1 MTNNISLPIYYSKE
15 NLTTRFFDYSNVY
28 VLPSICIFG
37 LATSLTCIIVA
48 VKRDDREPST
58 KANSN
63 KKSFDYILLNS
74 IIDFLFLLI
83 ELFVVVVRCGV
94 LCPYGNKYGSKFYEI
109 YIYLYVG
116 YVLATSQLLLSI
128 YIAYDRL
135 SMFSAAASNKKQMS
149 IFRVYSVCFLV
160 SLLANLSPYL
170 LSREVIPLGILR
182 VSVPGLNSTF
192 YDDLLYVKSF
202 RSEFQTTTA
211 NFLLTAN
218 LVVKD
223 IFMFVLL
230 TILNSWLCVKFRS
243 YMKSRKTLLQKST
256 TTSNFG

>member
-37 LATSLTCIIVA
+37 LATSLISIIVA

-94 LCPYGNKYGSKFYEI
+94 LCPYGNKYGSKVYEI

-149 IFRVYSVCFLV
+149 IFRVYSVCLLV

-182 VSVPGLNSTF
+182 VPGLNSTF

-230 TILNSWLCVKFRS
+230 TVLNSWLCVKFRS
-243 YMKSRKTLLQKST
+243 YMKSRKILLQKST